1 MSQKTIIQD
10 IFTLLKNASLSVTAV
25 YDAAPENAVS
35 PYLVLGQ
42 LQSLE
47 GRLLS
52 GQERRWALDIHI
64 WSSYEGRKE
73 VVEIADAIMAILPG
87 ELFTEEVVVIR
98 DPSDW
103 YHGILTM
110 RGYDR

>member
-1 MSQKTIIQD
+1 MSQKTVVQD
-10 IFTLLKNASLSVTAV
+10 IFTLLSGAGLQATAI
-25 YDAAPENAVS
+25 YDAAPEDAAS
-35 PYLVLGQ
+35 PYIVLGQ

-73 VVEIADAIMAILPG
+73 VVEIADAIIAALSP
-87 ELFTEEVVVIR
+87 ELFTEEVIVIR

-103 YHGILTM
+103 YHGILTV

>member
-1 MSQKTIIQD
+1 MSQKTVVQD
-10 IFTLLKNASLSVTAV
+10 IFALLSGAGLQATAI

-35 PYLVLGQ
+35 PYVVLGQ

-73 VVEIADAIMAILPG
+73 VVEIADEIIAALPNNLFAE
-87 ELFTEEVVVIR
+87 ELVVIR

-103 YHGILTM
+103 YHGILTV